1 MEQQKTTQPAA
12 VKPGRKKLRE
22 HCLRR
27 KRAMIAKRE
36 AWIQD
41 WARVAEYTDPMRG
54 QFDASEAGATN
65 EERNRPRKR
74 SRTKIINS
82 KATDCLRV
90 MSAGMMS
97 HMTSK
102 ARPWFKLSTPDP
114 DLAEL
119 ADVRLWLD
127 DVAQR
132 IRDALAKS
140 NFYKAMPV
148 MYTEDAMFGIAA
160 MLAVEDP
167 TDVVGFYPITA
178 GTYAVGLN
186 DQRQVDALWRY
197 YPKTARMLEE
207 RYGRDRLPSI
217 VKNALDTNNGD
228 REFTVES
235 LFERNPDER
244 PGEGPLG
251 LQAPA
256 FRPYREVTWI
266 TGCAEGEDGILDVG
280 GHYEFPPIVI
290 RWNPVGE
297 DVYSTSPGLDALGD
311 IKQLQYLES
320 EKLRLLDQI
329 SKPALNIPESMR
341 SKGGATTRSGAQN
354 YLPAQ
359 LVNGTKIEPTY
370 VPAYQ
375 ALQQVREEIAVVES
389 RLESIFLYNLFL
401 MLQSLGDQTG
411 RTATEIAERREEKAT
426 VLGPSLEAVT
436 DEGLDP
442 TVVRVYKLL
451 ERAGQIPPA
460 PEALADVPLKIE
472 YTSILAQAQRA
483 VGASTI
489 ERTVEFVGRLAG
501 VVGPAVLDKLNAD
514 QSVDEYHNA
523 IGGPASILNSDDQAA
538 EIRQGRAQM
547 ERMQQA
553 AAMAKP
559 LADVASAVKSMGGAV
574 QLDGSAAQ
582 QVAEGMAA

>member
-1 MEQQKTTQPAA
+1 MEQKTEQPGA
-12 VKPGRKKLRE
+12 KPGRKKLRE
-22 HCLRR
+22 HCQRR
-27 KRAMIAKRE
+27 KKAMLAKRDP
-36 AWIQD
+36 WIED
-41 WARVAEYTDPMRG
+41 WSRVAEYMDPMRG
-54 QFDASEAGATN
+54 QFDAPETGATN
-65 EERNRPRKR
+65 DERNRPRR
-74 SRTKIINS
+74 RTRTKIINS
-82 KATDCLRV
+82 RATDCLRV

-114 DLAEL
+114 DMAEL

-132 IRDALAKS
+132 IRDTLAKS

-148 MYTEDAMFGIAA
+148 MYTEDAMFGVAA

-167 TDVVGFYPITA
+167 TDVVGFYPMTA
-178 GTYAVGLN
+178 GTYALGLN
-186 DQRQVDALWRY
+186 DQRRVDALWRC
-197 YPKTARMLEE
+197 YPKSARMLEE
-207 RYGRDRLPSI
+207 RYGRDVLPSI

-251 LQAPA
+251 MQAPA
-256 FRPYREVTWI
+256 FRAYREVTWLANC
-266 TGCAEGEDGILDVG
+266 TEGEDGILDVG

-297 DVYSTSPGLDALGD
+297 DVYSSSPGLDALGD

-329 SKPALNIPESMR
+329 SKPALNVPETFR
-341 SKGGATTRSGAQN
+341 ARGGATTRSGAQN

-359 LVNGTKIEPTY
+359 MQGLKIEPTY
-370 VPAYQ
+370 VPPYQ
-375 ALQQVREEIAVVES
+375 ALEQVRNEIAVVEA
-389 RLESIFLYNLFL
+389 RLEAIFLYNLFL

-460 PEALADVPLKIE
+460 PEVLANVGLKIE

-483 VGASTI
+483 VGASSI
-489 ERTVEFVGRLAG
+489 ERTIEFVGRLA
-501 VVGPAVLDKLNAD
+501 AVAGSAVIDKLNAD

-559 LADVASAVKSMGGAV
+559 LADAATAVKAMGGAV
-574 QLDGSAAQ
+574 QQDGSAAQ
-582 QVAEGMAA
+582 QINEAMGMG